1 MGDVQHHFA
10 VFREPTAYLF
20 IKRHEKPVH
29 LKTYGPG
36 ARLALAS
43 ASCTFTKVGQ
53 IFTADAFHGKMALNL
68 RATAVVYKYLEVH
81 LGLAAQLV
89 NVAEKLALV

>member
-36 ARLALAS
+36 ARLALAG
-43 ASCTFTKVGQ
+43 ASCTFTEVGQ
-53 IFTADAFHGKMALNL
+53 IFTADAFRGEMALDL
-68 RATAVVYKYLEVH
+68 TAAAVVYKYLEVH